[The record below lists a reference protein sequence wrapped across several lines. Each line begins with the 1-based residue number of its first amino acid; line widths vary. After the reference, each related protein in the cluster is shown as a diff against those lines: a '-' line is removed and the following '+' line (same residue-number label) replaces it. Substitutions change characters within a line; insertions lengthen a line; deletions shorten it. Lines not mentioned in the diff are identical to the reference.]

1 MGPFLALDKIK
12 PGDVI
17 LSSARTKTSI
27 GIRAAS
33 FSRVSH
39 AAIAIYPLIWF
50 EALGSGIQY
59 TIHRPTFVLDDD
71 GLHFGLPVPRGER
84 YIVKRPKEQQLQG
97 RLDEYRAAKN
107 LIEASS
113 KFAFLNYA
121 VTTNFLQLARF
132 GLGKRAFARL
142 VTEVMDA
149 RRSKLFPGPFCSWLV
164 AECYNGIGWD
174 IFAGEP
180 NRLSPGALDKSKG
193 LREIDGMMLDGE
205 LVALRPLVFQQ
216 YQQHMRFSLVMGQNN
231 INEVMASA
239 IIAKGF
245 SDFNDHMKN
254 LGNRFEEI
262 TEKPVPEQI
271 AREQAE
277 IDVRFRKQFEEFN
290 EWRQKR
296 SH

>member
-1 MGPFLALDKIK
+1 MTDC
-12 PGDVI
+12 
-17 LSSARTKTSI
+17 TSVFQCL
-27 GIRAAS
+27 AAS
-33 FSRVSH
+33 DISSRGRRNSNCRVVSMNIGPPKTLLKLAANLRFSITLSQR
-39 AAIAIYPLIWF
+39 IF
-50 EALGSGIQY
+50 C
-59 TIHRPTFVLDDD
+59 
-71 GLHFGLPVPRGER
+71 
-84 YIVKRPKEQQLQG
+84 
-97 RLDEYRAAKN
+97 
-107 LIEASS
+107 SS
-113 KFAFLNYA
+113 
-121 VTTNFLQLARF
+121 TF

-180 NRLSPGALDKSKG
+180 NRLSPGALDKSKRA
-193 LREIDGMMLDGE
+193 REIDGWMLDGE

-277 IDVRFRKQFEEFN
+277 IDVRFRKQSSNFSTN
-290 EWRQKR
+290 GGR
-296 SH
+296 SDLTDIYECSHIN